1 MFYIKDTLFGAIE
14 VTTEIGPDNVF
25 CRCPYCGKEVQV
37 NLSLLMSDGQGD
49 LLSRSVVCNDCTN
62 FSKEENK
69 NGKLV

>member
-1 MFYIKDTLFGAIE
+1 MFYIKDRLYGAIE
-14 VTTEIGPDNVF
+14 VTTEIGPDNVY

-62 FSKEENK
+62 FLKEKYRNE
-69 NGKLV
+69 